1 LVSAI
6 DLPVE
11 EESLPLHVIGK
22 EPPATERA
30 VARLV
35 VERPELQTR
44 YGGWLATLHPAAW
57 EEVEIT
63 ARAAGRAPMIDLRP
77 VIEKLGLAEVI
88 RQAGVERVIE
98 HIPKKELVKQ
108 TGIDDLLAHLSPAE
122 RRELKRR
129 LQ

>member
-1 LVSAI
+1 LVSGV
-6 DLPVE
+6 DLPVD

-35 VERPELQTR
+35 LERPELQTR

-57 EEVEIT
+57 EEVEIM
-63 ARAAGRAPMIDLRP
+63 ALAAGRAPMIDLRP
-77 VIEKLGLAEVI
+77 VIEKLGLKELI
-88 RQAGVERVIE
+88 RQVGVERVIE
-98 HIPKKELVKQ
+98 HIPMKELVKRI
-108 TGIDDLLAHLSPAE
+108 GIDDILANLSPAE
-122 RRELKRR
+122 RRELRRR